1 MILDSVSIV
10 ISVIALFVSCYI
22 WYSDKKSIWY
32 WNIVIVPMQETFK
45 KMKKIDIKDKNKI
58 VTILNRYGR
67 NVKDYSDFLDI
78 GIRKKKLLDLQE
90 YIEGQFNKIVATIL
104 SNDDGGNYMEI
115 ISAFETQLYKR
126 IAKLVLKK

>member
-1 MILDSVSIV
+1 MALDVVSIV
-10 ISVIALFVSCYI
+10 ISVIALFVSGYI

-90 YIEGQFNKIVATIL
+90 YIEGQFNKIVATVL
-104 SNDDGGNYMEI
+104 SHEDGGNYMEI

>member
-1 MILDSVSIV
+1 MILDAVSIV

-32 WNIVIVPMQETFK
+32 WNIVIVPMQDIFK
-45 KMKKIDIKDKNKI
+45 QMKKIDIEDKENI
-58 VTILNRYGR
+58 VTVLNRYSR

-78 GIRKKKLLDLQE
+78 GISKKKLSDLQE

-104 SNDDGGNYMEI
+104 SNDEGGNYMEI

>member
-1 MILDSVSIV
+1 MSLDAVSIV
-10 ISVIALFVSCYI
+10 ISVIALFVSGYI

-32 WNIVIVPMQETFK
+32 WNIVIVPMQDIFK
-45 KMKKIDIKDKNKI
+45 QMKKIDIEDKENI
-58 VTILNRYGR
+58 VTILNRYSR

-78 GIRKKKLLDLQE
+78 GISKKKLSDLQE

>member
-1 MILDSVSIV
+1 MILDVVSIV
-10 ISVIALFVSCYI
+10 ISVIALFVSGYI

-32 WNIVIVPMQETFK
+32 WNIVIVPMQDIFK
-45 KMKKIDIKDKNKI
+45 KMKKIDIEDKKNI
-58 VTILNRYGR
+58 VTILNRYSR

-78 GIRKKKLLDLQE
+78 GVSKKKLSDLQE

-115 ISAFETQLYKR
+115 ISTFETQLYKR